1 MLILKPSGRGNWKTL
16 RLRVTGAHLPWL
28 TVRPGDLV
36 PLGGVLFRVCEV
48 RP

>member
-1 MLILKPSGRGNWKTL
+1 MLILKPKGRGNWRTL
-16 RLRVTGAHLPWL
+16 VLQVSGHHLPGL
-28 TVRPGDLV
+28 TVRPGDVV